1 MFTLLHSRKPR
12 FKLQCYSTFWENC
25 TTLKLAY
32 ANDINSTIHR
42 ATYQT
47 STHGA
52 ENCWLKV
59 AIGKNIY
66 IFLLQINWF
75 NIILPLGNSCYAS
88 HQFSEISNSV
98 PKKPLQKTKER
109 VNVSAGGGGGC
120 EGDGPCPGLK
130 HWNIETKKIRHLRA
144 FLCQLKQL
152 NSWKFWKIVC
162 GGDVNSCDF
171 CLAYLA
177 FWSYNIQKWWH
188 FSRILSI
195 LSGVVDDVGLIFSR
209 YWKSWRKI
217 QYKTYYNSTNL
228 IWFFPPYPRSYS
240 QPDALGAV
248 KTPGVHG
255 LVPSNRWHLV
265 AVVVVVGNEE
275 NLGEATVQ

>member
-1 MFTLLHSRKPR
+1 MSRPV
-12 FKLQCYSTFWENC
+12 E
-25 TTLKLAY
+25 A
-32 ANDINSTIHR
+32 
-42 ATYQT
+42 
-47 STHGA
+47 
-52 ENCWLKV
+52 V
-59 AIGKNIY
+59 A
-66 IFLLQINWF
+66 
-75 NIILPLGNSCYAS
+75 A
-88 HQFSEISNSV
+88 
-98 PKKPLQKTKER
+98 KEMDH
-109 VNVSAGGGGGC
+109 VLV
-120 EGDGPCPGLK
+120 
-130 HWNIETKKIRHLRA
+130 WNIETSKGKKSVIWGR
-144 FLCQLKQL
+144 FCVSWNKIS
-152 NSWKFWKIVC
+152 SWKFWKIVC
-162 GGDVNSCDF
+162 GGDVNSCAF

-195 LSGVVDDVGLIFSR
+195 LSGVVYDVGLIFSR

-228 IWFFPPYPRSYS
+228 VWFLSSLSSELFSTRS
-240 QPDALGAV
+240 LGAV